1 MALKPRN
8 NVFASPFLEGA
19 TFAGKYEFPE
29 VAPVHIQH
37 LSAIPYDKIS
47 RKLREKSPL
56 WVHHYVFDTRFQPM
70 LKDPD
75 DLYKHLQMYA
85 WVIGLD
91 NSLYRDMPLAEQIQS
106 IFLNRLFDF
115 RWQRL
120 GMQVIPNVVW
130 GDQRSFLFCYD
141 GLPRHSTIA
150 ISSEGMM
157 KARKNLFFFLDGFEA
172 TLEHLHPENIMFH
185 GKLPSE
191 AARMADHA
199 GIPIQRIAC
208 RIQQVFSFMEVD
220 HE

>member
-1 MALKPRN
+1 MALKPKN

-85 WVIGLD
+85 GVIGLD

-130 GDQRSFLFCYD
+130 GDQRSVLVTLKPYKWHFVFLWFLL
-141 GLPRHSTIA
+141 GALPPNPWSFSGIGT
-150 ISSEGMM
+150 SGESL
-157 KARKNLFFFLDGFEA
+157 KEA
-172 TLEHLHPENIMFH
+172 
-185 GKLPSE
+185 
-191 AARMADHA
+191 
-199 GIPIQRIAC
+199 
-208 RIQQVFSFMEVD
+208 VFSRHRPGFRPFV
-220 HE
+220 HPAIP